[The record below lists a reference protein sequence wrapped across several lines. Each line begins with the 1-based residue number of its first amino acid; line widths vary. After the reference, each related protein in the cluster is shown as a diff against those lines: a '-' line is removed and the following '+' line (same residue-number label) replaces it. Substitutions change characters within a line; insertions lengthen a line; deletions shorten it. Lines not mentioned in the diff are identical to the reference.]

1 MVPKTWKRRMAGRGA
16 AAYLDGGVGVID
28 GIESG
33 EHVIPIEEGEQRLGG
48 FTQSTELKHLVSLL
62 L

>member
-1 MVPKTWKRRMAGRGA
+1 MAGRGA

-48 FTQSTELKHLVSLL
+48 FTQSTELKHLISLL